1 MQQMECNS
9 KTTSAG
15 GNFGLALLA
24 LAHEH
29 ENLWMLAA
37 GIQRHKIGEEIKHL
51 TDRIM
56 QEKEGHG
63 LCDRET
69 KTTKGT
75 TLARAAE
82 RLNTVVKANLGTTTI
97 HDQET
102 GYEQILGR
110 IETSDA
116 GPRTE
121 TTRAA
126 RLNKKLRRENQS
138 GVCTLASGHQNRV
151 EERAGDVL
159 SAPCVG
165 DSRGRR
171 KLQQETKSGTRR
183 TRRR

>member
-126 RLNKKLRRENQS
+126 RLNKKTQARKSVRSVHPCEWTPKPS
-138 GVCTLASGHQNRV
+138 GRTGWGCAQCSL
-151 EERAGDVL
+151 
-159 SAPCVG
+159 
-165 DSRGRR
+165 RGRQSR
-171 KLQQETKSGTRR
+171 
-183 TRRR
+183 